1 MATGGGPFPINN
13 GLIFGYDIGQPI
25 FSNNLN
31 TRYYKGRPTTNEI
44 SGTGLGVYNN
54 AGGNVSVSM
63 ETMSETFQGA
73 QVIKQ
78 TLTPVT
84 AQGVSWLSNGNN
96 PGIGVVTGGG
106 GGTGGVFTG
115 HSIFFKPMVP
125 MHSSPIF
132 TCYSNIGGW
141 QTCGNFE
148 SVGDGWFRA
157 FVTWYD
163 TVSRSDGKYWA
174 INPLQAVLNKPI
186 VIYWAGPFK
195 ESLNSSTVSPY
206 VHTSRSNTTSLLD
219 LKKRSTI
226 NLSNISYNSS
236 NQITFDG
243 TDDFINVTTNFGSLG
258 QYTIEHVSNQGSV
271 NRMPISSVNPPLFYQ
286 YGDNSWYYTHG
297 GVAGEYYYPKTA
309 TISGWGHWVIV
320 YNGSHVRIY
329 RNGVFEGQQATT
341 GTANWSNGL
350 RIGNYTY
357 GSYPWNGQMAVVK
370 MYNRALTDTE
380 VSQNYNS
387 YKTRFAI

>member
-132 TCYSNIGGW
+132 TNYSNIGGW
-141 QTCGNFE
+141 QSSGNFE

-297 GVAGEYYYPKTA
+297 GVAGEYYYPKST

-341 GTANWSNGL
+341 GTANWSNGI

-357 GSYPWNGQMAVVK
+357 GGYPWNGQMAVVK